1 MRVSFLVYGVL
12 YVVIEMIASHL
23 EDLPW
28 SEVTPMDIAA
38 GLIDALLFIVVCI
51 AAVVAFDVA
60 RQRWGPVLRA
70 WQRERL
76 RAARTLE
83 NPGPIGVTS
92 WRPGQ
97 QPVAP
102 PAVGGAA
109 RRPSTYGTTGYG
121 TRPGGHPFPEEPGYL
136 L

>member
-12 YVVIEMIASHL
+12 YVVIEMIASRL
-23 EDLPW
+23 ENLPW
-28 SEVTPMDIAA
+28 SEITAMDVAA
-38 GLIDALLFIVVCI
+38 GLIDALLFIVICI
-51 AAVVAFDVA
+51 AAVVAYDVA
-60 RQRWGPVLRA
+60 RQRWGPVFRA

-76 RAARTLE
+76 RAPRTVQD
-83 NPGPIGVTS
+83 PGPIGVTS

-97 QPVAP
+97 QPVV
-102 PAVGGAA
+102 PAVGGTA
-109 RRPSTYGTTGYG
+109 RRPGTYATTGYG